1 MKVNRIYSNNP
12 TKKYIQFQGITQRM
26 PQLAINSA
34 DDLAKQYRYLRS
46 ARYYEALDDD
56 IYPQNRFIR
65 MENFSFLER
74 IPQFLKRIF
83 VEKFK
88 EFTSFP
94 NIAKVSEK
102 INDTFVSNAIK
113 AENSD
118 VRVML
123 AGYDPVCSIGL
134 KRALPGSDID
144 KAYIILGKKQNVFK
158 DDDRIIADYKGTLWD
173 NVDQRILSLNN
184 QNTFPEVYT
193 LDKMFNTLDILDRL
207 TVKYGLH
214 KDMDY
219 FKQKRMFDIDP
230 VSAGEFNIRFAKMN
244 NGNDISKV
252 YAKNFA
258 YFIESVR
265 DGKIA
270 YKVDDDILN
279 VIRERLNRSPFAI
292 MSNVT
297 QMGAHERQISTGMKD
312 IKKKLRAREH
322 LVDEFASWKEDD
334 QFNLVKNI
342 VKAVSKDQDNTFDR
356 YFMNDDDIL
365 ERYERL
371 NRQLI

>member
-1 MKVNRIYSNNP
+1 MKVNRVYNNNQV
-12 TKKYIQFQGITQRM
+12 KSVQFQGITQRM
-26 PQLAINSA
+26 PQIAINSA
-34 DDLAKQYRYLRS
+34 QDLTKQYKYLRY
-46 ARYYEALDDD
+46 AKYYEALDDE
-56 IYPQNRFIR
+56 IYPQNKYIR

-74 IPQFLKRIF
+74 IPQFLKRTF
-83 VEKFK
+83 VEKFE

-94 NIAKVSEK
+94 NISKVSKK
-102 INDTFVSNAIK
+102 INDTFVDNALK

-118 VRVML
+118 VRVLL

-134 KRALPGSDID
+134 NRALPGSDID

-158 DDDRIIADYKGTLWD
+158 DDDKIIADYKGTLWN

-193 LDKMFNTLDILDRL
+193 LDKMFDTLDVLDRL
-207 TVKYGLH
+207 TVKYKLD

-244 NGNDISKV
+244 NGNDFSKV

-270 YKVDDDILN
+270 YKVDNDILN
-279 VIRERLNRSPFAI
+279 VINERLNRSPFVM

-297 QMGAHERQISTGMKD
+297 QMGAHERQINTGMKD

-322 LVDEFASWKEDD
+322 LVDEFSSWKEDD

-356 YFMNDDDIL
+356 YFLNDDNIL
-365 ERYERL
+365 ERYEKL
-371 NRQLI
+371 NRQLV

>member
-1 MKVNRIYSNNP
+1 MKVSGVCNTNSQKINFS
-12 TKKYIQFQGITQRM
+12 GIAQKI
-26 PQLAINSA
+26 PQIPLNSA
-34 DDLAKQYRYLRS
+34 QDLRNQYHYLRF
-46 ARYYEALDDD
+46 AKYYEALDDE
-56 IYPQNRFIR
+56 IYPQNKFIR

-74 IPQFLKRIF
+74 IPQTLKKIF

-88 EFTSFP
+88 EFTDFP
-94 NIAKVSEK
+94 NIAKVSQK
-102 INDTFVSNAIK
+102 INDTFVNNALK
-113 AENSD
+113 AENND
-118 VRVML
+118 VKVLL

-134 KRALPGSDID
+134 KHALPGSDID
-144 KAYIILGKKQNVFK
+144 KAYIVIGKKQNVFK
-158 DDDRIIADYKGTLWD
+158 PDDEIIADYKGALWE

-193 LDKMFNTLDILDRL
+193 LDKMFNTLDVLDRL
-207 TVKYGLH
+207 TVNAGLD
-214 KDMDY
+214 KNMDY
-219 FKQKRMFDIDP
+219 FKDKRLFDIDP
-230 VSAGEFNIRFAKMN
+230 VSAGEFNIRFANINK
-244 NGNDISKV
+244 GDEISKV

-270 YKVDDDILN
+270 YKVDNDILN
-279 VIRERLNRSPFAI
+279 VINERLSRSPFAI

-297 QMGAHERQISTGMKD
+297 QMGAHERQINKGMKD

-322 LVDEFASWKEDD
+322 LVEEFDRWAEEDK
-334 QFNLVKNI
+334 FNLVKNI
-342 VKAVSKDQDNTFDR
+342 VKAVSKDQDNTFDK
-356 YFMNDDDIL
+356 YFLNDDNIL

>member
-1 MKVNRIYSNNP
+1 MKVNRIYNNNP
-12 TKKYIQFQGITQRM
+12 KARSVQFQGITQRM
-26 PQLAINSA
+26 PQIAINSA
-34 DDLAKQYRYLRS
+34 QDLTKQYKYLRY
-46 ARYYEALDDD
+46 AKYYEALDDE
-56 IYPQNRFIR
+56 IYPQNKYIR

-74 IPQFLKRIF
+74 IPQFLKRTF

-94 NIAKVSEK
+94 NISKVSQK
-102 INDTFVSNAIK
+102 INDTFVENALK

-118 VRVML
+118 VKVLL

-134 KRALPGSDID
+134 NRALPGSDID

-158 DDDRIIADYKGTLWD
+158 DDDKIIADYKGTLWN

-193 LDKMFNTLDILDRL
+193 LDKMFNTLDVLDSL
-207 TVKYGLH
+207 TEKYKLD

-219 FKQKRMFDIDP
+219 FMQKRMFDIDP

-244 NGNDISKV
+244 NGNDFSKV

-270 YKVDDDILN
+270 YKIDNDILN
-279 VIRERLNRSPFAI
+279 VINERLNRSPFAK

-297 QMGAHERQISTGMKD
+297 QMGAHERQINTGMKD

-322 LVDEFASWKEDD
+322 LVDEFASWKDED

-356 YFMNDDDIL
+356 YFLNDDNIL
-365 ERYERL
+365 ERYEKL
-371 NRQLI
+371 NRQLV

>member
-1 MKVNRIYSNNP
+1 
-12 TKKYIQFQGITQRM
+12 
-26 PQLAINSA
+26 
-34 DDLAKQYRYLRS
+34 
-46 ARYYEALDDD
+46 
-56 IYPQNRFIR
+56 

-74 IPQFLKRIF
+74 IPQTLKKIF

-88 EFTSFP
+88 EFTDFP
-94 NIAKVSEK
+94 NIAKVSQK
-102 INDTFVSNAIK
+102 INDTFVNNALK
-113 AENSD
+113 AENND
-118 VRVML
+118 VKVLL

-134 KRALPGSDID
+134 KHALPGSDID
-144 KAYIILGKKQNVFK
+144 KAYIVLGKKQNVFK
-158 DDDRIIADYKGTLWD
+158 PDDEIIADYKGALWE

-193 LDKMFNTLDILDRL
+193 LDKMFNTLDVLDRL
-207 TVKYGLH
+207 TVNAGLD
-214 KDMDY
+214 KNMDY
-219 FKQKRMFDIDP
+219 FKDKRLFDIDP
-230 VSAGEFNIRFAKMN
+230 VSAGEFNIRFANINK
-244 NGNDISKV
+244 GDEISKV

-270 YKVDDDILN
+270 YKVDNDILN
-279 VIRERLNRSPFAI
+279 VINERLSRSPFAI

-297 QMGAHERQISTGMKD
+297 QMGAHERQINKGMKD

-322 LVDEFASWKEDD
+322 LVEEFDRWAEEDK
-334 QFNLVKNI
+334 FNLVKNI
-342 VKAVSKDQDNTFDR
+342 VKAVSKDQDNTFDK
-356 YFMNDDDIL
+356 YFLNDDNIL

>member
-1 MKVNRIYSNNP
+1 MKVNGVYGNISGNV
-12 TKKYIQFQGITQRM
+12 QFQGITQKM
-26 PQLAINSA
+26 PQIPINCA
-34 DDLAKQYRYLRS
+34 QDLRNQYHYLKFAK
-46 ARYYEALDDD
+46 YYEALDDD

-65 MENFSFLER
+65 MENFAFLER
-74 IPQFLKRIF
+74 IPQFLKKTF

-88 EFTSFP
+88 EFTEFP
-94 NIAKVSEK
+94 NISRVSQK
-102 INDTFVSNAIK
+102 INNTFVDNAIA

-118 VRVML
+118 VKVLL

-144 KAYIILGKKQNVFK
+144 KAYIVLGKKENVFK
-158 DDDRIIADYKGTLWD
+158 PDDEIIADYKGTLWN

-193 LDKMFNTLDILDRL
+193 LDKMFNTLDVLDRL
-207 TVKYGLH
+207 TLKFGLD

-219 FKQKRMFDIDP
+219 FKQKRLFDIDP

-244 NGNDISKV
+244 ENGEIPKV

-270 YKVDDDILN
+270 YKADDDILN
-279 VIRERLNRSPFAI
+279 VINERLNRSPFAV

-297 QMGAHERQISTGMKD
+297 QMGAHERQINTGMKD

-322 LVDEFASWKEDD
+322 LTDEFAKWSEDD

-356 YFMNDDDIL
+356 YFLNDDNIL